1 MIDLQVVFTF
11 QGTKSILN
19 LMKPARK
26 SLSKQGGFTLIELLV
41 VITIIA
47 VLATIGLASFR
58 GISSRANDARRRG
71 DIQAIAKALEVHF
84 GDAGCIGTYCPIQ
97 NSWFSSGAA
106 PTTDPIGLIY
116 CLAYPPGGGPL
127 ADAANTGWGTNA
139 LPTCPSGYT
148 NINPGANP
156 SVGTIRWK
164 VCTLLES
171 VSAVYCHGSQL

>member
-1 MIDLQVVFTF
+1 M
-11 QGTKSILN
+11 KS
-19 LMKPARK
+19 AR
-26 SLSKQGGFTLIELLV
+26 GFTLVELLV
-41 VITIIA
+41 VITIIS
-47 VLATIGLASFR
+47 VLSLIGLAVFTGVKR
-58 GISSRANDARRRG
+58 AANDARRRE

-97 NSWFSSGAA
+97 NSWFSRGEAPIIDPSG
-106 PTTDPIGLIY
+106 LLY

-127 ADAANTGWGTNA
+127 ADAANTGWGTSA

-171 VSAVYCHGSQL
+171 ASPPAVHCIGSQQ